1 MMNES
6 TIKAIENFVDM
17 TPIYVECPSN
27 VNDENRMFAIIREA
41 SRNNDK
47 LVEAID
53 YLIHYNSTKSNAI
66 NIEYVCKSLYLI
78 DRYLKFLDK

>member
-6 TIKAIENFVDM
+6 TIQAIENFVDM
-17 TPIYVECPSN
+17 TPDYVECPSN
-27 VNDENRMFAIIREA
+27 VNDENRMFAIIREV

-47 LVEAID
+47 LVEAKD
-53 YLIHYNSTKSNAI
+53 YLIRYNKNKSNVI
-66 NIEYVCKSLYLI
+66 NIEYVCKSLDLI